1 MRRRAKIC
9 PDVMSVTN
17 WADYGTAH
25 KRRPDGKQNWAMIRP
40 TRRKGAKL
48 AANGHRILAQGGLMY

>member
-1 MRRRAKIC
+1 
-9 PDVMSVTN
+9 MSVTN

-25 KRRPDGKQNWAMIRP
+25 KRRPDGKQTWAMNRP
-40 TRRKGAKL
+40 TRRKGAEL